1 MEKVSGPRE
10 EEIVFPVE
18 GMSCAACQVRVRG
31 ALRGLDGVREA
42 SVNLLAHRATV
53 RFDPSRVT
61 PADLIAAVDRVGFD
75 ATLPLAPVAIVDRTR
90 DESAARALEFR
101 SLSVRAGLG
110 AAVAALAML
119 GGGHGHGFGLL
130 SHAAMPAFEATIAA
144 ASLALGM
151 PIFTRGVRELAV
163 RAPGMDALVTLG
175 SAAALALSAGAW
187 LQVAGF
193 EGQHHVDGIP
203 TLVAALLVGRAL
215 EARAKGET
223 LVAQAAL
230 ASLLPSSATI
240 LREGEAVTV
249 PTRELLP
256 GDLVR
261 VGAGESFPGDGVVEG
276 GAGDADEAA
285 LTGEARPVPK
295 SIGDSVIGG
304 TRNGLGELRVR
315 LGAVGDATTL
325 AAMLHAAEAAQ
336 RDRGTLENLAER
348 AIRPF
353 VPAMMLVALVT
364 ALVWATISGPASAL
378 LHGANVLL
386 VACPCALG
394 LAIPAALTVA
404 LGRASKLGVLVRHG
418 AALER
423 AATIT
428 HACFDKTG
436 TLTTGAM
443 RVVAAMPAEGVREE
457 ELREAAAIAEAGLDH
472 PIARALQ
479 IDGVSAAAWSRRV
492 VPGSGVLAKREGDL
506 IAAGTGAFVRE
517 HAAGAARDAAPPDSS
532 DDRGTV
538 VAVARGGRDLG
549 VLVVGDT
556 LREGALAV
564 VRALRARGIA
574 SVVLTGDD
582 ERYAKRVLAPLEVAV
597 RARMTPAAKREAIEA
612 LRRESPGAQVLFVG
626 DGINDA
632 PALASA
638 DVSVA
643 MASGTAIARSAG
655 DVLVLGDDVAA
666 VTDFLALARASV
678 TTMKRNL
685 AWAVVYNAL
694 ALPVAAGLFEGY
706 GVAMTPTIAGAAM
719 AASSLGVLAQ
729 SLALRFVRLEGARE
743 RAASQT
749 IT

>member
-1 MEKVSGPRE
+1 MENVSGTRE

-18 GMSCAACQVRVRG
+18 GMSCAACQVRVSG
-31 ALRGLDGVREA
+31 ALRGLAGVHEA

-53 RFDPSRVT
+53 RFDPARVT
-61 PADLIAAVDRVGFD
+61 PADLVAAVDRVGFD

-90 DESAARALEFR
+90 DESEARAQDFQRLAARA
-101 SLSVRAGLG
+101 GL
-110 AAVAALAML
+110 AVAVAAAAML
-119 GGGHGHGFGLL
+119 AGGHGHGSGFLTHEG
-130 SHAAMPAFEATIAA
+130 MPALEAIVAA
-144 ASLALGM
+144 ASLAIGT
-151 PIFTRGVRELAV
+151 PIFTRGVRELAA

-175 SAAALALSAGAW
+175 SGAALALSAGAW
-187 LQVAGF
+187 LQIAGF
-193 EGQHHVDGIP
+193 EGQHHVDGVP

-230 ASLLPSSATI
+230 ASLLPITATI
-240 LREGEAVTV
+240 LRDGAAVTV
-249 PTRELLP
+249 PAKELLP

-261 VGAGESFPGDGVVEG
+261 VGAGESFPGDGAVEG
-276 GAGDADEAA
+276 GTSDADEAA

-295 SIGDSVIGG
+295 AVGDQVIGG

-325 AAMLHAAEAAQ
+325 AAVLHAAELAQ
-336 RDRGTLENLAER
+336 RERGTLENLAER

-353 VPAMMLVALVT
+353 VPAMMGVALVT
-364 ALVWATISGPASAL
+364 AIVWAAIAGPASAL

-404 LGRASKLGVLVRHG
+404 LGRASKLGLLVRRG

-443 RVVAAMPAEGVREE
+443 SVVAAMPAEGVREQA
-457 ELREAAAIAEAGLDH
+457 LREAAAIAEAGLDH

-479 IDGVSAAAWSRRV
+479 IVGLEASSWSRRV
-492 VPGSGVLAKREGDL
+492 VPGAGVVATREGEVV
-506 IAAGTGAFVRE
+506 AAGTRAFVRE
-517 HAAGAARDAAPPDSS
+517 HLAAEDRAGAALPAS

-538 VAVARGGRDLG
+538 VAVVRNGRELG
-549 VLVVGDT
+549 ALLVGDT
-556 LREGALAV
+556 LRPHAATLVA
-564 VRALRARGIA
+564 ALRARG
-574 SVVLTGDD
+574 VVVTVLTGDD
-582 ERYAKRVLAPLEVAV
+582 ARYAEAVLAPLALTVH
-597 RARMTPAAKREAIEA
+597 ARMSPAAKRDAIDA
-612 LRRESPGAQVLFVG
+612 IRRESPGANVLFVG

-655 DVLVLGDDVAA
+655 DVLLLNDDVTA
-666 VTDFLALARASV
+666 VGRFLALARATV
-678 TTMKRNL
+678 ATMKRNL
-685 AWAVVYNAL
+685 AWAVVYNLL
-694 ALPVAAGLFEGY
+694 ALPVAAGLFERF
-706 GVAMTPTIAGAAM
+706 GVAMTPTLAGAAM

-729 SLALRFVRLEGARE
+729 SLALRFVRL
-743 RAASQT
+743 ASESAPESPAT
-749 IT
+749 